1 MLLAVAW
8 AAFAAGAFFV
18 AVPVTPFLIV
28 PMTVLLAAGGA
39 AGAAAAAVLFLTT
52 VPVLPSLDSL
62 MALTLRVARD
72 VAPAREA
79 GAVSAAPFLAFVDAA
94 VGAAAELAVEAAAVF
109 RVEAAA
115 RVDRAFSTMLLNIP
129 LLLVGGLV
137 GDTGRAI
144 NDRLG
149 EGGAAARS
157 RAGRTRLLEEAG
169 DSTWDG

>member
-1 MLLAVAW
+1 MLLAAAG

-28 PMTVLLAAGGA
+28 PMTVRLA
-39 AGAAAAAVLFLTT
+39 AGAAAAAPAVLFLTT

-79 GAVSAAPFLAFVDAA
+79 GAVAAAPFLVLVDAAA
-94 VGAAAELAVEAAAVF
+94 VGAAAEPAFEAAVTF
-109 RVEAAA
+109 RVVAAA
-115 RVDRAFSTMLLNIP
+115 RVERAFSTMLLNIP
-129 LLLVGGLV
+129 LLLVAGLV

-149 EGGAAARS
+149 EGAAAARS
-157 RAGRTRLLEEAG
+157 RAGRMRLLEEAG
-169 DSTWDG
+169 DRTWEG

>member
-28 PMTVLLAAGGA
+28 PMTVLLAAG
-39 AGAAAAAVLFLTT
+39 GAAAAAVLFLTT

-79 GAVSAAPFLAFVDAA
+79 GAVAAAPFLAFVDAA